1 MFTQYSTRK
10 FNHYTRINLIQ
21 QGLNVEKIKIKI
33 NNLDFVCVIQISVL
47 YLYQLRNKVKKKVM
61 LSTTIEN
68 RATELIINGMDVME
82 AVKTAINEE
91 NELIAELIENKTG
104 RAINAKN
111 QMAKIVF
118 AIHNLK

>member
-1 MFTQYSTRK
+1 
-10 FNHYTRINLIQ
+10 
-21 QGLNVEKIKIKI
+21 
-33 NNLDFVCVIQISVL
+33 
-47 YLYQLRNKVKKKVM
+47 
-61 LSTTIEN
+61 
-68 RATELIINGMDVME
+68 MDVME